1 MVTDLAVASVSHPS
15 SYRNFRS
22 PTEPT
27 GREFRD
33 LQIAETDALPHLREV
48 RDLCVVRAHAKENK
62 NKNTMMVP
70 TPNNKTEKE
79 KKNDPQ
85 KGATQWQQSRVT
97 RASGQTFIQE
107 VLINQRLHWD
117 TLHIHHTCTNRS
129 IRGRLHQSFHLG
141 YCRVN
146 APPLFWARLPPLLGA
161 ILKSQHRV
169 AEIGYDRSSA
179 I

>member
-79 KKNDPQ
+79 KKTIPKRARHNDSNREWRAQ
-85 KGATQWQQSRVT
+85 AVKHSSRKFWLISVYTGIRCTFTIHAPTGQFEEGYISLSISVT
-97 RASGQTFIQE
+97 VELTR
-107 VLINQRLHWD
+107 
-117 TLHIHHTCTNRS
+117 
-129 IRGRLHQSFHLG
+129 HLYFEQG
-141 YCRVN
+141 CLRY
-146 APPLFWARLPPLLGA
+146 
-161 ILKSQHRV
+161 
-169 AEIGYDRSSA
+169 
-179 I
+179 

>member
-1 MVTDLAVASVSHPS
+1 MRDSSVNHLDSRVYSSFFAFSFHLFELFSSALMVTDLAVASVSHPS

-85 KGATQWQQSRVT
+85 KGATQ
-97 RASGQTFIQE
+97 
-107 VLINQRLHWD
+107 
-117 TLHIHHTCTNRS
+117 
-129 IRGRLHQSFHLG
+129 
-141 YCRVN
+141 
-146 APPLFWARLPPLLGA
+146 
-161 ILKSQHRV
+161 
-169 AEIGYDRSSA
+169 
-179 I
+179 